1 MIFYSV
7 SMLSGLI
14 WKNAIISIAITALF
28 WGFCTVIGI
37 THDVMSGIVTQ
48 WPKIV
53 AIETIGGKVFT
64 VTARGRLQ
72 LWDPAGNQWQTAYG
86 ETTGEE
92 TIIGP
97 FWIEP
102 ESALYFGRPYRIPFG
117 GIQSDSIRLQIA
129 KLPELQANTGLIQ
142 TEPMALA
149 TGFDSRTVGQASPEV
164 SDYGS
169 GKTPSTS
176 VQSEAPPLW
185 SDQRID
191 SGPEF
196 PPRTRRVI
204 EWNDT
209 IIALTE
215 RGLFR
220 LDREA
225 AKLDEQKQ
233 QPGLFGFFLP
243 FGKSSETY
251 PPMTPADWQP
261 QSPMDLTP
269 SFDQKSFFVYTRG
282 SLVPLRSSGSDLFE
296 PGASLDL
303 GLLDGTL
310 ALVAANSQ
318 NVLVATNKKGILS
331 VPINS
336 FSIDGSDEIKLGT
349 AVAIEGLES
358 VVPRKVL
365 TSNIDQSFVVLDREG
380 KIWSVSANGKEW
392 TNPRLPI
399 SDRITAFHIDS
410 AGNWWLAWGV
420 NQITVWNPKEK
431 QTVDRITP
439 TLSMVD
445 TIFHRLVSPLYWM
458 NPKPAAVGTTLR
470 YCITSEDPFSLG
482 RDTSELQE
490 SIIQPTDFW
499 QPIWSNALFIGVML
513 VISCSLLYR
522 QDL

>member
-1 MIFYSV
+1 MI
-7 SMLSGLI
+7 
-14 WKNAIISIAITALF
+14 T
-28 WGFCTVIGI
+28 
-37 THDVMSGIVTQ
+37 
-48 WPKIV
+48 
-53 AIETIGGKVFT
+53 
-64 VTARGRLQ
+64 
-72 LWDPAGNQWQTAYG
+72 
-86 ETTGEE
+86 
-92 TIIGP
+92 
-97 FWIEP
+97 
-102 ESALYFGRPYRIPFG
+102 
-117 GIQSDSIRLQIA
+117 
-129 KLPELQANTGLIQ
+129 
-142 TEPMALA
+142 
-149 TGFDSRTVGQASPEV
+149 
-164 SDYGS
+164 
-169 GKTPSTS
+169 
-176 VQSEAPPLW
+176 
-185 SDQRID
+185 
-191 SGPEF
+191 
-196 PPRTRRVI
+196 
-204 EWNDT
+204 WNDT
-209 IIALTE
+209 LVALTE

-233 QPGLFGFFLP
+233 QPGLFGFVLP

-269 SFDQKSFFVYTRG
+269 SFDRKSFFVYTRG
-282 SLVPLRSSGSDLFE
+282 SLVPLRLSGSDLFE
-296 PGASLDL
+296 PCAGLDL
-303 GLLDGTL
+303 GLSDGTL

-318 NVLVATNKKGILS
+318 TVLVATNKKGILS
-331 VPINS
+331 VPIQQAPTN
-336 FSIDGSDEIKLGT
+336 GSNEIELGNP
-349 AVAIEGLES
+349 VAIEGLES

-365 TSNIDQSFVVLDREG
+365 ISNIDQSFVVLDREG

-399 SDRITAFHIDS
+399 SDRISAIHVDS

-420 NQITVWNPKEK
+420 NQITVWNPQEK
-431 QTVDRITP
+431 QIVDRITP